1 VTAGTGEGER
11 YRALAIVGPT
21 ASGKTALAVE
31 VARRLG
37 GEVISMDSRQVYR
50 EMEIGTAKPS
60 PGERGGVPHHGFDL
74 TSPAER
80 FSAGRFA
87 RFARPV
93 IEEIRG
99 RGGVPVLTG
108 GTGFFL
114 RALTH
119 PIFRQPEMDTGRRAA
134 LARYL
139 ERLPDAALHRW
150 LRRLDPPLGDRYA
163 DWGGRQRLLRALEM
177 PLLTGRPLSWWQT
190 EAPTEAPPV
199 GVLPFVLDVPRDLLN
214 ERIEARARAMIDAGL
229 LDEVARLIERYGAE
243 APGLK
248 AHGYM
253 ELVPYL
259 RGETGLDEAVAEMVL
274 DTRRYARRQ
283 RTWFR
288 NQLGEEAVW
297 LDATRPREEL
307 AESVQSTW
315 DRVQAT

>member
-1 VTAGTGEGER
+1 VTGGPGGGER

-21 ASGKTALAVE
+21 ASGKTALSVE

-37 GEVISMDSRQVYR
+37 GEIVSMDSRQVYR
-50 EMEIGTAKPS
+50 EMEIGTAKPT
-60 PGERGGVPHHGFDL
+60 PQERGGIPHHGFDL
-74 TSPAER
+74 ASPAER

-99 RGGVPVLTG
+99 RGRVPVLVG

-119 PIFRQPEMDTGRRAA
+119 PIFRQPELDTGRRAA

-139 ERLPDAALHRW
+139 EGLPDGVLHAW
-150 LRRLDPPLGDRYA
+150 LRRLDPALAERYA

-190 EAPTEAPPV
+190 EAPLEAPPV
-199 GVLPFVLDVPRDLLN
+199 PVLPFVLDVPRDLLN
-214 ERIEARARAMIDAGL
+214 ERIEARARAMVGAGL
-229 LDEVARLIERYGAE
+229 LDEVARLLDRYGAD

-253 ELVPYL
+253 ELVPFL
-259 RGETGLDEAVAEMVL
+259 RGEGELDEAVGEMVI

-297 LDATRPREEL
+297 LDATRPRNEL
-307 AESVQSTW
+307 AELVQSAW
-315 DRVQAT
+315 ERAQGA